1 MLFRITSYLKF
12 LLKSTNQHG
21 VHSPFVYDLVTR
33 CFYDTKKQVTHKS
46 IKRLFKDYNGKRSIN
61 SLKTTKLLSRLSSYF
76 GYTKVAIAD
85 NSSDFVSK
93 VLSIDNSISIVD
105 LDKQNDLCDLIYV
118 NLNTTNLNNL
128 EDLFSKTHNNSLIIV
143 SNIYQ
148 SKENTSTWK
157 KVKCLSAVRVTI
169 DTYRLGFIF
178 FRKEQVKE
186 HFAIR
191 V

>member
-21 VHSPFVYDLVTR
+21 VHSPFVYDVVTK
-33 CFYDTKKQVTHKS
+33 CFYDTNKPVAHKS
-46 IKRLFKDYNGKRSIN
+46 IKRLYKDYNGKRSIN
-61 SLKTTKLLSRLSSYF
+61 SLKTTKLLNHLSSYF
-76 GYTKVAIAD
+76 GFTKVAIID

-105 LDKQNDLCDLIYV
+105 IDEQDDLCDLIYV
-118 NLNTTNLNNL
+118 NLNTTNLKSL
-128 EDLFSKTHNNSLIIV
+128 ENLFSKTHNNSLIIV

-148 SKENTSTWK
+148 SKENTLTWK

-169 DTYRLGFIF
+169 DTYSLGFIF

-186 HFAIR
+186 HFTIR